1 MSQPSDDYLRGWR
14 DGYGAGRDDEAAD
27 APLRDGPADGRRQQP
42 RPPRD
47 RQIRDPG
54 RDR

>member
-14 DGYGAGRDDEAAD
+14 DGYGAGRDDEAAGE
-27 APLRDGPADGRRQQP
+27 PLREGPTDGRRQQP
-42 RPPRD
+42 PTRNRM
-47 RQIRDPG
+47 ITNPG

>member
-1 MSQPSDDYLRGWR
+1 MTQPSDDYLRGWR

-27 APLRDGPADGRRQQP
+27 APLREGPTDGRRQQP
-42 RPPRD
+42 PPRN
-47 RQIRDPG
+47 RMITNPG